1 VRNKAPSDFHIYS
14 DGRPEQSTGT
24 YCRHVGLVAAR
35 PETAFWEIT
44 PVMSPPRHLEASS
57 NLKGPDVKD
66 YRQPPDPISRGCA
79 PAAMLTLALSIA
91 AAVLRSTFRKTGSR
105 LQPTHRFP
113 STTGVACRKLAS
125 AAPTLADASFRRIN
139 HPSAGRE
146 LPRRSLLSRLR
157 NRPSWASHSHRC
169 SLGPQSSGL
178 Y

>member
-66 YRQPPDPISRGCA
+66 YRHNPG
-79 PAAMLTLALSIA
+79 AALIDSD
-91 AAVLRSTFRKTGSR
+91 VQF
-105 LQPTHRFP
+105 
-113 STTGVACRKLAS
+113 
-125 AAPTLADASFRRIN
+125 
-139 HPSAGRE
+139 GRDHDRAIR
-146 LPRRSLLSRLR
+146 PR
-157 NRPSWASHSHRC
+157 
-169 SLGPQSSGL
+169 GL